1 MEVNPFYQSDDEVER
16 LDISNGKGENN
27 KKNGN
32 KSLSRPQCYTTAKND
47 DKLKIIKVAKEI
59 GNHKAAN
66 GLNVSRQNV

>member
-1 MEVNPFYQSDDEVER
+1 MEVNPFYQSDDE
-16 LDISNGKGENN
+16 DISNGKGENN

-59 GNHKAAN
+59 GNYKAAKMFS
-66 GLNVSRQNV
+66 VSRKNV